1 MIAVP
6 TLRVSVT
13 VAIPLTDSAVPTI
26 FPTVIS
32 GELIKPFAF
41 VDVDIVPVTPVSYT
55 HLTLPTK
62 A

>member
-41 VDVDIVPVTPVSYT
+41 VGVLHATIFMPGT
-55 HLTLPTK
+55 